1 MTQQQRLQDLIQYL
15 LAERPD
21 GSTLAVP
28 QDLHGQKQL
37 FRALLNL
44 RPPQPVSPEFLQLQN
59 DYLQAEL
66 ALRGTVSLADIPAAE
81 PGIYLWRGD
90 ITRLAVDGIVNAA
103 NSALLGC
110 FAPCHG
116 CIDNA
121 IHSAAGVQL
130 RQACAEI
137 MRRQGHQEPTG
148 QAKITPAFNLPC
160 RYVLHTVGPIVC
172 GRLTA
177 QDRRQLVSCYRA
189 CLQLAVQN
197 GLTSL
202 AFCCISTGEFCFPAP
217 VAAQIAVDT
226 VRQFQKQSA
235 NKLEVIFDVF
245 TPSDYRLYS
254 QLLANRAAGS
264 WHP

>member
-1 MTQQQRLQDLIQYL
+1 M
-15 LAERPD
+15 
-21 GSTLAVP
+21 
-28 QDLHGQKQL
+28 
-37 FRALLNL
+37 
-44 RPPQPVSPEFLQLQN
+44 
-59 DYLQAEL
+59 
-66 ALRGTVSLADIPAAE
+66 RGTVSLADIPAAE

-130 RQACAEI
+130 RQACADI

-245 TPSDYRLYS
+245 TPNDYRLYR